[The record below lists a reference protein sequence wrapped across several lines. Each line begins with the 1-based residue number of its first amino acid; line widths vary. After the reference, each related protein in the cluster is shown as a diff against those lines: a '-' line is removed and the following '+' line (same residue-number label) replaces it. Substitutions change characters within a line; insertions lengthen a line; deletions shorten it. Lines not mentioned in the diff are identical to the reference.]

1 MKHAIC
7 VRMSFAQIVR
17 HVILR
22 RENVL
27 KEDAR
32 RKKYVATG
40 FAQVFATV
48 IRITRRAISV

>member
-48 IRITRRAISV
+48 IRIIRRVISV